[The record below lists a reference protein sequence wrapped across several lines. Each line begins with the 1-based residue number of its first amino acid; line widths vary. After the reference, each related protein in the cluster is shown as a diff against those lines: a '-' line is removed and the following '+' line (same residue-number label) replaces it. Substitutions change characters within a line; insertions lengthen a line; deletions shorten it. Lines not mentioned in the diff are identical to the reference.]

1 MKTKLFETN
10 GEPTDFLYRKAIK
23 MANNVLDN
31 SGLGLSWDELP
42 DTNSIWDYLYDISSE
57 SELFNQVVI
66 AVLDRWYE
74 SEFGKASEQKHFGK
88 VIESITL
95 KQLKR

>member
-42 DTNSIWDYLYDISSE
+42 DTNSILDYLYDISNE
-57 SELFNQVVI
+57 SELFNQVVA

-74 SEFGKASEQKHFGK
+74 SEYGTISEQKHFGK
-88 VIESITL
+88 VIECLTL
-95 KQLKR
+95 NRIKQ